1 MEEEYIVECWY
12 CLGEFDAIKAA
23 WCGHPEP
30 TKICPY
36 CLNCSCNAPK
46 DYKKKFWDNAPPI
59 LKLERVKLTSVKQR
73 LGEIL
78 VADKKISSEQLLA
91 ALNKQEKTGEKIGEI
106 LIKMGLIKKEEL
118 ALYLLRQKTIPS
130 IDILNKEVDIKLVQ
144 NFGIQTCLKYGI
156 IPFLIED
163 LKDDTKRLHLAMAN
177 PYMPQLIKK
186 LSKYMN
192 AQIVYYQADKNDI
205 EEKIKLILKVI
216 QIKEVKK
223 VKKDDKIFNGFKEL
237 LNFAIKKKATHLY
250 LTKDFYKIRI
260 NMRINGT
267 LFKVKSID
275 VRNIENYLEK
285 LKTTLGLE
293 PNENKFARKTYELNK
308 NKYNLIIKNEGL
320 AGKDSLEVAIINLN
334 EFGQDLSK
342 IGLSMYEVED
352 INAALSNN
360 SGVITVSAPIFNETS
375 SLMYSLINKI
385 KGKRKILSIE
395 KEILR
400 KITEIEQI
408 YFNNYNKNVIFELI
422 YKLEPEIVFIH
433 DLKSPEIMKEIFKIS
448 KNHLF
453 VIEMYAKS
461 SARTIIQLKDYF
473 KIGETD
479 LSDNLR
485 LIINKRLIRFLCEK
499 CKTKINPTID
509 SIDKLNLSEEDSLMF
524 EFYKERGCQFCNF
537 TGFSNRKPLFE
548 VLKITDEL
556 KQIIKEGGDENII
569 QKIAIENGM
578 ITLSNNAMS
587 LLSNGLTS
595 ANELRKQGLI

>member
-23 WCGHPEP
+23 WCAHPDP

-36 CLNCSCNAPK
+36 CLNCSCNAPA
-46 DYKKKFWDNAPPI
+46 DYKKKFWDNAPPLLNI
-59 LKLERVKLTSVKQR
+59 ERVKLTSVKQR

-78 VADKKISSEQLLA
+78 VADKKINSEQLLA

-118 ALYLLRQKTIPS
+118 SLYLLRQKDIPT

-144 NFGIQTCLKYGI
+144 KFGIQTCLKYGI
-156 IPFLIED
+156 IPFLIE
-163 LKDDTKRLHLAMAN
+163 KINDDENRLHVAMAN

-186 LSKYMN
+186 LSKYMD
-192 AQIVYYQADKNDI
+192 AQIVYYQADKKDI
-205 EEKIKLILKVI
+205 EEKIKLILRVI
-216 QIKEVKK
+216 KIKETKK
-223 VKKDDKIFNGFKEL
+223 IRKDDEIFNGFKEL
-237 LNFAIKKKATHLY
+237 LNFAINKKASHLY

-275 VRNIENYLEK
+275 VKKIENYLEK
-285 LKTTLGLE
+285 LKITLGLE
-293 PNENKFARKTYELNK
+293 PNGNKFVRKTYELNK
-308 NKYNLIIKNEGL
+308 TKYNLIIKNEGL
-320 AGKDSLEVAIINLN
+320 AGKESLEVDIINLN
-334 EFGQDLSK
+334 NFGQDLSE
-342 IGLSMYEVED
+342 IGLSMYETED
-352 INAALSNN
+352 INAALSNKL
-360 SGVITVSAPIFNETS
+360 GVITVSAPIFNETS

-385 KGKRKILSIE
+385 KGDKKILSIE
-395 KEILR
+395 KEILM
-400 KITEIEQI
+400 KVSGIKQI
-408 YFNNYNKNVIFELI
+408 YYDKDKKDTIFESI
-422 YKLEPEIVFIH
+422 YKLEPEIIFIH
-433 DLKSPEIMKEIFKIS
+433 DLKNPEIMKEIFNLS
-448 KNHLF
+448 KNYLF
-453 VIEMYAKS
+453 IIEIYAKS
-461 SARTIIQLKDYF
+461 SARTIIQLKNYF
-473 KIGETD
+473 KINDID
-479 LSDNLR
+479 LSKNLK
-485 LIINKRLIRFLCEK
+485 LIINKRLIRILCEK
-499 CKTKINPTID
+499 CKSKVNPTID
-509 SIDKLNLSEEDSLMF
+509 FIDKLNLSEEDSLMF

-537 TGFSNRKPLFE
+537 TGFSDRIPLFE

-556 KQIIKEGGDENII
+556 KQLIKEGGDENII